1 MLFSVSGASALA
13 RKHKRVQTVS
23 LIGKQMPKF
32 SSVVWSLALPAI
44 FLLPLPVRSEEAVSS
59 GRTIFQTKCAMCHT
73 SLPGAGHSAGP
84 NLFGLMGRSIGTATG
99 FNYSE
104 AMEQRKN
111 EVWNLERLDKFVTQ
125 PQKFIPRT
133 TMMFVGIS
141 DPAQRSQLL
150 EFLGRLK
157 TWE

>member
-1 MLFSVSGASALA
+1 
-13 RKHKRVQTVS
+13 
-23 LIGKQMPKF
+23 
-32 SSVVWSLALPAI
+32 
-44 FLLPLPVRSEEAVSS
+44 
-59 GRTIFQTKCAMCHT
+59 
-73 SLPGAGHSAGP
+73 
-84 NLFGLMGRSIGTATG
+84 MGRSIGTATG

>member
-1 MLFSVSGASALA
+1 
-13 RKHKRVQTVS
+13 
-23 LIGKQMPKF
+23 
-32 SSVVWSLALPAI
+32 
-44 FLLPLPVRSEEAVSS
+44 
-59 GRTIFQTKCAMCHT
+59 
-73 SLPGAGHSAGP
+73 
-84 NLFGLMGRSIGTATG
+84 MGRSIGTATG

-111 EVWNLERLDKFVTQ
+111 EVWNLERLDKFVPQ

-133 TMMFVGIS
+133 AMMFVGIS

-150 EFLGRLK
+150 EFLGSLK